1 MVTAAIVIIVIIAS
15 LFFGI
20 LSVAGLLNSRP

>member
-1 MVTAAIVIIVIIAS
+1 MVTTAIVIVVIIAS

-20 LSVAGLLNSRP
+20 LSVVGLLNSRP

>member
-1 MVTAAIVIIVIIAS
+1 MVTAAIVIVIITAS

-20 LSVAGLLNSRP
+20 LSVAGLLNSRS

>member
-1 MVTAAIVIIVIIAS
+1 MVTTAIVIVVIIVS

>member
-1 MVTAAIVIIVIIAS
+1 MVTTTIVIVVIIAS

-20 LSVAGLLNSRP
+20 LSVVGLLNSRP

>member
-1 MVTAAIVIIVIIAS
+1 MVTTAIVIVVITAS

-20 LSVAGLLNSRP
+20 LSLAGLLNRRS